1 MLLDAKAAVFSLCRS
16 LFLIE
21 TQTGDEVNEMAKI
34 KMKSHRG
41 AAKRFRVTAK
51 GRVKFRAANRSH
63 NFLGDNGKTKR
74 SRRSPKPL
82 LCKSNAK
89 VIKELLLAN

>member
-1 MLLDAKAAVFSLCRS
+1 
-16 LFLIE
+16 
-21 TQTGDEVNEMAKI
+21 MAKI
-34 KMKSHRG
+34 KMKTHRG

-63 NFLGDNGKTKR
+63 NFLGENGKKRR

-82 LCKSNAK
+82 MCKSNER
-89 VIKELLLAN
+89 VVKEILLAK

>member
-1 MLLDAKAAVFSLCRS
+1 
-16 LFLIE
+16 
-21 TQTGDEVNEMAKI
+21 MAKI

-63 NFLGDNGKTKR
+63 NFLGDNGKKKR
-74 SRRSPKPL
+74 GRRSPKPM
-82 LCKSNAK
+82 LCKSNEK
-89 VIKELLLAN
+89 VIRELLLAQ